1 MLSYHDMEAFYAW
14 AGHSLAPHVYALY
27 LYDSRERKNARDR
40 LMREDELLLELFGCL
55 DSRL

>member
-1 MLSYHDMEAFYAW
+1 VLLFYDLDAFYGW
-14 AGHSLAPHVYALY
+14 AGRSLAPHIFALSRH
-27 LYDSRERKNARDR
+27 DSRGHKNARDR